1 MALRPETANLL
12 GIISTL
18 LRYSLKG
25 LKHPNR
31 PARFDAILL
40 PHLDAAHNL
49 ARWLLGNHQDA
60 EDTVQESYLRA
71 LTYFDSF
78 HGDDGR
84 AWLLAIVR
92 HTCFEWLRKHRRYI
106 ELPVE
111 HLELAR
117 DSAPSPEALQ
127 LRNADRTAVQRG
139 LETLPPEYREV
150 LVLREMEEMSYKQI
164 ARVTDVPIGTVMSR
178 LARARRRLLEALTAE
193 SGKEM
198 A

>member
-1 MALRPETANLL
+1 
-12 GIISTL
+12 
-18 LRYSLKG
+18 

-60 EDTVQESYLRA
+60 EDTVQEAYLRA

-78 HGDDGR
+78 HGEDGR

-92 HTCFEWLRKHRRYI
+92 HTCFEWLAKNRRYI

-117 DSAPSPEALQ
+117 DTGPSPEALQ
-127 LRNADRTAVQRG
+127 LRSADRAAVQRG
-139 LETLPPEYREV
+139 LEALPPEYREV

-164 ARVTDVPIGTVMSR
+164 ARVTEVPIGTVMSR
-178 LARARRRLLEALTAE
+178 LARARRRLLETLTAAAR
-193 SGKEM
+193 KETV
-198 A
+198 

>member
-1 MALRPETANLL
+1 M
-12 GIISTL
+12 
-18 LRYSLKG
+18 
-25 LKHPNR
+25 
-31 PARFDAILL
+31 
-40 PHLDAAHNL
+40 
-49 ARWLLGNHQDA
+49 
-60 EDTVQESYLRA
+60 
-71 LTYFDSF
+71 
-78 HGDDGR
+78 
-84 AWLLAIVR
+84 R

-106 ELPVE
+106 ELPAE

-127 LRNADRTAVQRG
+127 LRNADRAAVQRS
-139 LETLPPEYREV
+139 LEALPPEYREV

-178 LARARRRLLEALTAE
+178 LARARRRLLETLTAQ

>member
-1 MALRPETANLL
+1 M
-12 GIISTL
+12 
-18 LRYSLKG
+18 
-25 LKHPNR
+25 KHPNR

-78 HGDDGR
+78 HGEDGR

-92 HTCFEWLRKHRRYI
+92 HTCFEWLTKHRRYV

-117 DSAPSPEALQ
+117 DTGPNPEALQ
-127 LRNADRTAVQRG
+127 LRNADRAALQRG
-139 LETLPPEYREV
+139 LEALPPEYREV

-178 LARARRRLLEALTAE
+178 LARARRRLLETLTAP
-193 SGKEM
+193 SRKEPV
-198 A
+198 

>member
-1 MALRPETANLL
+1 M
-12 GIISTL
+12 
-18 LRYSLKG
+18 
-25 LKHPNR
+25 KHANR

-71 LTYFDSF
+71 LTYFHSF
-78 HGDDGR
+78 HGEDGR

-92 HTCFEWLRKHRRYI
+92 HTCFEWLNKQRRHV
-106 ELPVE
+106 ELPAE
-111 HLELAR
+111 HLELVR
-117 DSAPSPEALQ
+117 DSGPSPEALE
-127 LRNADRTAVQRG
+127 LRNADRAAALRG
-139 LETLPPEYREV
+139 LEVLPPEYREV

-178 LARARRRLLEALTAE
+178 LARARRRLLETLTAAQR
-193 SGKEM
+193 KE
-198 A
+198 AV